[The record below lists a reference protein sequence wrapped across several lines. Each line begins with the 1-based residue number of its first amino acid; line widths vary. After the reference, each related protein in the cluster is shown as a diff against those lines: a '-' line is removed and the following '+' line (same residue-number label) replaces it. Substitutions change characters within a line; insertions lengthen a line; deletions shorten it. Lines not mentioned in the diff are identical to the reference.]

1 MSNRDFDDWEN
12 AMAMTRREMIKMSA
26 AAFAAG
32 ALGIPFPRI
41 TSAGEQDVV
50 VDEWIKGACRFC
62 GTGCGIFLG
71 VRNGKLVGIRGNPK
85 APTNYGFLCVKG
97 FKGFLSMYHPDRL
110 KVPMVRQPDGRFQR
124 ASWDDALDLVA
135 GKFKQLRADHG
146 KDAVAY
152 YGSGQAMTEE
162 SYTFNKLWK
171 GGFRSNM
178 VEGNPRL
185 CMASAVGGYV
195 TTFGTDEPAGSYAD
209 IETAKTFFIV
219 GSNMSECHPI
229 IFRRIARRKLK
240 NPDQI
245 NIIVCEP
252 RYTSTARIADVWLPT
267 DPGTDLAVF
276 HCMAREIIRNGW
288 VDRFFI
294 DNLCRFTTGE
304 EDVGF
309 EAYKK
314 FLEQF
319 TPEAVEKLSRVP
331 AANIREAARLFG
343 TQGPTM
349 SLWTMG
355 LNQRTRGVWANNL
368 VHNLH
373 LITGNICKDG
383 ADSFSLTGQ
392 PNACGGVRE
401 TGTLCHLLPG
411 TRPVASEAARSQV
424 EKAWGVPK
432 GVIDPNPGFHT
443 MKMFDSLG
451 GEGDDT
457 KPIKGMLV
465 CTSNPAQSLP
475 NVTKYFKGMQEAFLV
490 VLDIFPTRTTQFA
503 DVVLPASFI
512 FEKGGVYGCSERR
525 SQLTSKCVDPPGEA
539 KPDLWIA
546 AKIAERMGFERLIPW
561 NGDDPEEA
569 YAMAWDDYRECVK
582 MTEHT
587 LYGMTR
593 ERLKE
598 SDGGLQW
605 PCPDVNSPG
614 TAKRYVRG
622 QDPIMEMPKIVKV
635 PRHMMIYFYGDKKH
649 EGKANVFLRPYKGPE
664 EPPDKDYPF
673 FLTTG
678 RVIEQWHTGTMTMRV
693 PEIARSQPNAY
704 VEINPED
711 AKAYGIKNGDMV
723 RITSRRGFNILPA
736 VVVKRSLPGILFVPW
751 FDQAWDRMINRVTID
766 AFDAGSKQPEFKIC
780 AVKLERAG
788 DPRDVA
794 DMEIISDLDLPMPT
808 DA

>member
-1 MSNRDFDDWEN
+1 MDI
-12 AMAMTRREMIKMSA
+12 TRRDMIKLSA
-26 AAFAAG
+26 ATFAASALNIPFAG
-32 ALGIPFPRI
+32 ALK
-41 TSAGEQDVV
+41 AGEGDVV
-50 VDEWIKGACRFC
+50 VDKWIKGACRFC
-62 GTGCGIFLG
+62 GTGCGIFIG
-71 VRNGKLVGIRGNPK
+71 VRGGKAVGIRGNPK
-85 APTNYGFLCVKG
+85 APTNFGFLCVKG
-97 FKGFLSMYHPDRL
+97 FKGFMSMYHPDRL
-110 KVPMVRQPDGRFQR
+110 KVPMIRQADGKFKQV
-124 ASWDDALDLVA
+124 SWDQALGAVT
-135 GKFKQLRADHG
+135 GKFKQLREKYG

-195 TTFGTDEPAGSYAD
+195 STFGTDEPAGSYAD
-209 IETAKTFFIV
+209 IEKAKTFFIV

-229 IFRRIARRKLK
+229 IFRRISRMKLK

-252 RYTSTARIADVWLPT
+252 RYTTTSRIADVWMPA

-276 HCMAREIIRNGW
+276 HCMAREIIKNGW
-288 VDRFFI
+288 TDRFFV
-294 DNLCRFTTGE
+294 DNLCRFTTGKE
-304 EDVGF
+304 VVDF
-309 EAYKK
+309 KAYTK
-314 FLEQF
+314 FLDQF
-319 TPEAVEKLSRVP
+319 TPEKVEKLTRVP

-343 TQGPTM
+343 SQGPTM

-401 TGTLCHLLPG
+401 TGSLCHLLPG
-411 TRPVASEAARSQV
+411 TRPVKSEAVRTQV
-424 EKAWGVPK
+424 EKAWKIKK
-432 GVIDPNPGFHT
+432 GTIDGKPGFHT

-451 GEGDDT
+451 GEKDKD

-465 CTSNPAQSLP
+465 CTTNPAQSLP
-475 NVTKYFKGMQEAFLV
+475 NANKYFKGMKDSYLV

-503 DVVLPASFI
+503 DVILPAAFI

-525 SQLTSKCVDPPGEA
+525 SQLTGKCVEPPGEA

-546 AKIAERMGFERLIPW
+546 AQIAKRMGLEKLIPW
-561 NGDDPEEA
+561 NEDDIESA
-569 YAMAWDDYRECVK
+569 SAKAWDDYRECVK
-582 MTEHT
+582 STEHT

-598 SDGGLQW
+598 LDTGLQW
-605 PCPDVNSPG
+605 PCPDTKSPG
-614 TAKRYVRG
+614 TARRYVRG
-622 QDPIMEMPKIVKV
+622 QDPIMDMPDIVKV
-635 PRHMMIYFYGDKKH
+635 PSTAMIYFYADKKH
-649 EGKANVFLRPYKGPE
+649 EGKANVFLRPYKGAE

-704 VEINPED
+704 VEINPKD
-711 AKAYGIKNGDMV
+711 AEQYGIKNGDMV
-723 RITSRRGFNILPA
+723 KITTRRGFNILPA
-736 VVVKRSLPGILFVPW
+736 MVVKRSLPGIIFVPW
-751 FDQAWDRMINRVTID
+751 FDQAWDRMINRTTID

-780 AVKLERAG
+780 AAKIERAG
-788 DPRDVA
+788 GPKDVA
-794 DMEIISDLDLPMPT
+794 DMDLISDV
-808 DA
+808 DAPFPKEV

>member
-110 KVPMVRQPDGRFQR
+110 KVPMVRQPDGKFQR